1 MEPLRSAVDTFVP
14 IQRKPLGPGQVLITG
29 DVVQDRLLDTRE
41 LDDRASASRD
51 VDYVTRRIREVHRVR
66 GVPLHEVLSERE
78 PRWDRR
84 HKMGRLNVV
93 VVATSEDGFQVVL
106 SLAEVDPEFGANQA
120 LLATRYN
127 DELLRRPT
135 LVLPGDGRASRY
147 VRRLCRIGLL
157 TIAPCAEPPADEGPQ
172 SRSDRSSTK
181 R

>member
-1 MEPLRSAVDTFVP
+1 MEPLRSAVETFVP
-14 IQRKPLGPGQVLITG
+14 TQRKHLGPDQVLITG

-41 LDDRASASRD
+41 LDACATASQD

-66 GVPLHEVLSERE
+66 GVALHEVLSELE
-78 PRWDRR
+78 PHWDRR

-106 SLAEVDPEFGANQA
+106 SLAEVDPEFGANRA

-147 VRRLCRIGLL
+147 VRRLCRISLL
-157 TIAPCAEPPADEGPQ
+157 NVAPCEEPQ
-172 SRSDRSSTK
+172 SRSDMSSTK